1 MISITKPSL
10 DDLPILTE
18 IARKSFWES
27 HGHSASAEDIKGYM
41 DSKLTEE
48 AFRTELL
55 DERNI
60 FHLIF
65 HNGRPAGYS
74 KIVLDSP
81 LENIAAQNVTRL
93 DRLYF
98 LQEFH
103 GLGLAQQLFEH
114 NLHIAQQAKQ
124 AGIWLCTWTENHRAI
139 AFYEKMGF
147 QIIGESNFKI
157 SERHSNPNHL
167 MGLVF

>member
-1 MISITKPSL
+1 MTSITKPSL
-10 DDLPILTE
+10 DDLPILTD

-27 HGHSASAEDIKGYM
+27 HGHSAAAEDIEGYV
-41 DSKLTEE
+41 DNKLTEE

-114 NLHIAQQAKQ
+114 NLHIAKQSKQ